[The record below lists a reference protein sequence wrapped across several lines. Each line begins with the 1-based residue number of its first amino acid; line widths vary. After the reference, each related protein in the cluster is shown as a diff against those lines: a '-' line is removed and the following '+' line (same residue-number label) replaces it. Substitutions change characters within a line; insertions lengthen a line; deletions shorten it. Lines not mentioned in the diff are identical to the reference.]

1 MKFRGGG
8 ATRKTAPACD
18 LTISHSSAKDNLSP
32 KPLKKT
38 CLEEFYEKMK
48 RHSGL
53 DPESINADK
62 DRLRLGGRSD
72 ECGQITNSSFRHSE
86 LVSESLNKE
95 IDSGSEAG
103 VTKAKWRNLHQ
114 AERNRKAAFTMA
126 EVLITLG
133 IIGIVAAMTLP
144 SLITNYQKKVIV
156 TQLKRT
162 YTVLS
167 QAVERSIADYGD
179 PSGWGLEGY
188 FKTQNT
194 QENQQYIIEN
204 FTRTY
209 IVPYLAKLQKSEWG
223 AFKDFGY
230 TKIQESESS
239 RMNYLTR
246 KGYMLA
252 LNDGTIMQV
261 SLSTQN
267 YGGPDEDDRDDRLM
281 DVIIIADVNG
291 KRGPNTAGKDLF
303 LFKIGTQTGK
313 FEFFGYNWQN
323 TREDVWNNCK
333 INQLSCGKL
342 IIMDGWEMKDDYP
355 AW

>member
-1 MKFRGGG
+1 MKNRGGG
-8 ATRKTAPACD
+8 ATCNKAPARD
-18 LTISHSSAKDNLSP
+18 LTI
-32 KPLKKT
+32 
-38 CLEEFYEKMK
+38 
-48 RHSGL
+48 RHSGP
-53 DPESINADK
+53 DPESINVNRN
-62 DRLRLGGRSD
+62 RLRLGGRSD
-72 ECGQITNSSFRHSE
+72 EGRRMPCPSLGHSD
-86 LVSESLNKE
+86 ESQSLSMPINL
-95 IDSGSEAG
+95 ICHF
-103 VTKAKWRNLHQ
+103 WRQ
-114 AERNRKAAFTMA
+114 KRKKAAFTMA

-144 SLITNYQKKVIV
+144 SLIANYRKKVIV

-239 RMNYLTR
+239 SMHYTTR

-267 YGGPDEDDRDDRLM
+267 YGGPDEEDRDDRLM

-303 LFKIGTQTGK
+303 LFKIGTKTGK
-313 FEFFGYNWQN
+313 FEFFGYDWQK

-333 INQLSCGKL
+333 INQFSCGKL